1 MAISYYD
8 DAILVKLKKWIPDT
22 NKMRVLGPDDTKR
35 LFELKADDSN
45 DSPVQF
51 PFITLTRNRDLE
63 ILSTI
68 KQLKSF
74 NGRQLLNTESNKYGI
89 ADKTALL
96 NAIPIKTTYQL
107 NIYTKFKYEAEEYV
121 RNFLFKLINNP
132 QIVVDLPYNN
142 MDIKHTANLRVLET
156 VSDTSE
162 ISQRLF
168 PGQFYRW
175 TIQLELQDG
184 FLFNI
189 PYKTNYI
196 IGGAQ
201 MGDTVTAP
209 EVADLDTELCYDLL
223 DRTSTN
229 SDPSNNSTDLTES
242 DVCC

>member
-8 DAILVKLKKWIPDT
+8 DAIIEKVKKWIPDT
-22 NKMRVLGPDDTKR
+22 NKIRVLGPDDTKK
-35 LFELKADDSN
+35 LFELKADDTN
-45 DSPVQF
+45 DSPMQL

-74 NGRQLLNTESNKYGI
+74 DGLKVLNSETKNLVI
-89 ADKTALL
+89 PDKTALF
-96 NAIPIKTTYQL
+96 NAIPVKTTYQL

-132 QIVVDLPYNN
+132 QIIVTIPYNN
-142 MDIKHTANLRVLET
+142 LDLRHTANLRVLET

-189 PYKTNYI
+189 PYKTNYFVGQI
-196 IGGAQ
+196 
-201 MGDTVTAP
+201 DTSLVNTP
-209 EVADLDTELCYDLL
+209 DPDELISSINFIETEDK
-223 DRTSTN
+223 N
-229 SDPSNNSTDLTES
+229 
-242 DVCC
+242 